1 MGKNATSA
9 VVVASL
15 AGLLFGFDT
24 AVISG
29 ATAALRQVFGLSAF
43 SLGLIVSAALWGTL
57 CGALGAGG
65 AGDRYGSRNLLMGV
79 AVLYVVSAIACAA
92 APNVVLFAIAR
103 FATGLG
109 IGASSVLAP
118 VYIAEIAPAR
128 RRGALVGLFQLAIVG
143 GILAAYL
150 SNALVGASL
159 SGPLVWRWKLAIAV
173 VPAVVFLGLLLTI
186 PQSPRWLA
194 AKGRASEARQ
204 AAQRLGLDLDE
215 ALLGLDS
222 AAGPEPRLSWRL
234 NRRPILLAIALAFF
248 NQFSGINAIL
258 YYLADIFRSAGFGGV
273 SADLQSVAI
282 GGVNLV
288 ATLVGMSL
296 IDRWGRKPLLMAGA
310 AVMTLALAAVAVI
323 FATGRGEGA
332 LVYCLAAFIAAFAL
346 SQGAVIWVYLS
357 EIFPSAIRA
366 RGQALGS
373 TTHWLLN
380 AVISGLFP
388 FAAAHSRA
396 LPFWVFAAAMLA
408 QVWVVSRFF
417 PETRGVALEDM
428 GEVMGGGA

>member
-1 MGKNATSA
+1 MGKQATSA

-57 CGALGAGG
+57 CGALAAGG

-79 AVLYVVSAIACAA
+79 AVLYVVSAIACAG
-92 APNVVLFAIAR
+92 APNVVLFAVAR
-103 FATGLG
+103 FASGLG
-109 IGASSVLAP
+109 IGASSVLAQ

-173 VPAVVFLGLLLTI
+173 IPAVIFLGLLLTI

-194 AKGRASEARQ
+194 AKGRTDEARH

-215 ALLGLDS
+215 ALLDLG
-222 AAGPEPRLSWRL
+222 AATGPEPRLSWRL

-273 SADLQSVAI
+273 SADLQSVVI
-282 GGVNLV
+282 GAVNFA

-310 AVMTLALAAVAVI
+310 AVMTVALGAVAVI

-332 LVYCLAAFIAAFAL
+332 LVFCLAAFIAAFAM

-373 TTHWLLN
+373 TTHWFLN

-388 FAAAHSRA
+388 FAAAYSRS

-408 QVWVVSRFF
+408 QVWVVLRFF